1 MPNKKHSVASN
12 VKSQRHEA
20 AVNNTEGAHIPNT
33 KASSNVTEKD
43 AKPLF
48 QPTANRRLIST
59 SKTVNS

>member
-43 AKPLF
+43 AQAAFSTDRKPA
-48 QPTANRRLIST
+48 PN
-59 SKTVNS
+59 KHK